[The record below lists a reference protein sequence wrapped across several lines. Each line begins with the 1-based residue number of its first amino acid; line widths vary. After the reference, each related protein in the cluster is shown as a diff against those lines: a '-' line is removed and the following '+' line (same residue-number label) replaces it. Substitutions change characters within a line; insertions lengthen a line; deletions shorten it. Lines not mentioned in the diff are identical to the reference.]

1 LLALLPSAL
10 IELSTGQSLPNAP
23 ISTLGFHLSL
33 SLTCH
38 SSSLTVVAPL
48 AIPSVVLVR
57 VRDCEVTSGL
67 DSGALFSVLGSLV
80 VENCVVQ
87 NAVTRILL
95 VFGSLHLENFMF
107 RGNSNSIITALVVGL
122 TVLAV
127 KCDFEDNSAQ

>member
-1 LLALLPSAL
+1 M
-10 IELSTGQSLPNAP
+10 
-23 ISTLGFHLSL
+23 
-33 SLTCH
+33 
-38 SSSLTVVAPL
+38 
-48 AIPSVVLVR
+48 R